1 MDSFQPSALHAAVL
15 FKEILQGHPETFLL
29 EDGLGHA
36 AVTHFFGHRL
46 GQLLETQRVVRVLG
60 NAALLAHH
68 YLSGGPVHRSLHEAD
83 AHCRLRII
91 YRRSFPKTGRTRH
104 PR

>member
-1 MDSFQPSALHAAVL
+1 MDSVQPSALHAAVL
-15 FKEILQGHPETFLL
+15 FKEILQGHPETVLW

-36 AVTHFFGHRL
+36 VVVYFFGHPA

-68 YLSGGPVHRSLHEAD
+68 LLSGGLVHRLPHS
-83 AHCRLRII
+83 RLRMIC
-91 YRRSFPKTGRTRH
+91 RTSFPKQAVLVVLGDFSR
-104 PR
+104 